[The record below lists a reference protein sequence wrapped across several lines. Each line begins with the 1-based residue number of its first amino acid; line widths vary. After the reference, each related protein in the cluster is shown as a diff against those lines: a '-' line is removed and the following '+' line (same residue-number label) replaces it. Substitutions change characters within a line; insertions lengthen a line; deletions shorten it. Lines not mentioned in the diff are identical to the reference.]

1 MMTRELFDAQLEAL
15 HAQLLNMG
23 EQVQGAIAGAVDVL
37 VARDAVGAKAVI
49 VGDEQVNQL
58 TLKIEGLCLEML
70 ALQQPMARDLRRITS
85 ILKVITDLERIA
97 DHAVDIARATERLSG
112 QSFVKPLVDIPQM
125 AALVQGMVATALNAF
140 VARNR
145 EQALS
150 LVEQDHEV
158 DRLHRQVIE
167 DLQRLMEGDS
177 RAISQGIQLLF
188 VSSALERIGDHAT
201 NLGEWYLYLETGDRT
216 DLNQ

>member
-1 MMTRELFDAQLEAL
+1 MTRELFDAQLEAL
-15 HAQLLNMG
+15 HAELLNMG
-23 EQVQGAIAGAVDVL
+23 EQVQGAIAGAVVAL

-97 DHAVDIARATERLSG
+97 DHAVDIARATQRLSG
-112 QSFVKPLVDIPQM
+112 ESFVKPLVDIPQM
-125 AALVQGMVATALNAF
+125 AVLVQGMVATALNAF

-158 DRLHRQVIE
+158 DRLHGQVIV

-177 RAISQGIQLLF
+177 GAIGQGIQLLF